1 MNQSFQQLNDT
12 FNVDGANVDL
22 DDDLQHSEGMENES
36 YVKDQK
42 YKLNS
47 HDYLIMELQD
57 QIERLRTVAEE
68 MRQCCKVGAP
78 PRMFEVYANMEEKIS
93 NNIMK
98 IKELEETETDYQ
110 VTETKEKL
118 ATKNLELKQQS
129 ALMRMQKN
137 LKPNQVI
144 QNQTN
149 NQYNTYTMT
158 SNELLDKT
166 LEATNN
172 EQNVITDIKDL
183 PKFDLD

>member
-1 MNQSFQQLNDT
+1 MNESFQKLNDT
-12 FNVDGANVDL
+12 FNMDGADVDL
-22 DDDLQHSEGMENES
+22 DDDIKQSENEGDDS
-36 YVKDQK
+36 YLKKQK

-57 QIERLRTVAEE
+57 QIERLRAVAEE
-68 MRQCCKVGAP
+68 MRQCCRVGAP

-110 VTETKEKL
+110 VTETKEKM
-118 ATKNLELKQQS
+118 AAKNLELRQQS
-129 ALMRMQKN
+129 ALMRLQKN
-137 LKPNQVI
+137 ANPNQVI

-158 SNELLDKT
+158 SNELLEKT

-183 PKFDLD
+183 PHFDLD

>member
-1 MNQSFQQLNDT
+1 MNESFQKLNDT
-12 FNVDGANVDL
+12 FNMDGADVDL
-22 DDDLQHSEGMENES
+22 DEDIKQSENEGDDS
-36 YVKDQK
+36 YLKKQK

-57 QIERLRTVAEE
+57 QIERIRTVAEE

-110 VTETKEKL
+110 VTETKEKM
-118 ATKNLELKQQS
+118 AAKNLELRQQS
-129 ALMRMQKN
+129 ALMRLQKN
-137 LKPNQVI
+137 ANPNQVI

-158 SNELLDKT
+158 SNELLEKT

-183 PKFDLD
+183 PHFDLD

>member
-1 MNQSFQQLNDT
+1 
-12 FNVDGANVDL
+12 
-22 DDDLQHSEGMENES
+22 
-36 YVKDQK
+36 
-42 YKLNS
+42 
-47 HDYLIMELQD
+47 
-57 QIERLRTVAEE
+57 
-68 MRQCCKVGAP
+68 
-78 PRMFEVYANMEEKIS
+78 
-93 NNIMK
+93 
-98 IKELEETETDYQ
+98 
-110 VTETKEKL
+110 
-118 ATKNLELKQQS
+118 
-129 ALMRMQKN
+129 MRMQKN

>member
-12 FNVDGANVDL
+12 FNVDGADVDL
-22 DDDLQHSEGMENES
+22 DDDLNSTEIDDNS
-36 YVKDQK
+36 YKNQK
-42 YKLNS
+42 YKLSS

-57 QIERLRTVAEE
+57 QIERLRSVAEE
-68 MRQCCKVGAP
+68 MRQCCRVGAP
-78 PRMFEVYANMEEKIS
+78 PRLYEVYSNLEEKIS